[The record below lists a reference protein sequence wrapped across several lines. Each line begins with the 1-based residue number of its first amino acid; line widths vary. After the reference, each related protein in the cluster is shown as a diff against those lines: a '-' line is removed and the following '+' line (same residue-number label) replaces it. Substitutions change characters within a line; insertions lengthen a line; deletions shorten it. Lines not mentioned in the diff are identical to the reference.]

1 MTITLCYWE
10 VRARG
15 EIPRYLLRYSGET
28 WTDDRIPLTK
38 EGMARW
44 RAEKYNLG
52 LDLPNLPYLVDGDIK
67 ITQSLAIIRY
77 LGRKF
82 GLMPGDNV
90 QDIVKCE
97 MVEQEATD
105 LHTAYLDLCLD
116 VENFK
121 EKAPAYL
128 ENLEKKLEV
137 LDKYIGVGPFV
148 LGEKL
153 TYVDFMVFEFV
164 NRIQKFAVDQVAKA
178 GNIIRLL
185 DRFKELPQL
194 QDYFSSDE
202 FKNNVLTN
210 SYSPTYIS
218 EQWLKLQNDYCG

>member
-1 MTITLCYWE
+1 MTITLCYWD
-10 VRARG
+10 ARGLG

-67 ITQSLAIIRY
+67 ITHSIAIIRY

-90 QDIVKCE
+90 HDVVKCE

-128 ENLEKKLEV
+128 ANLEKKLEV

-164 NRIQKFAVDQVAKA
+164 SRIQKFAVDQVTKA
-178 GNIIRLL
+178 GNIVRLL
-185 DRFKELPQL
+185 ERFKELPQL

-202 FKNNVLTN
+202 FKNNVQTN
-210 SYSPTYIS
+210 NYSPTFIS
-218 EQWLKLQNDYCG
+218 EQWLKLQND

>member
-28 WTDDRIPLTK
+28 WTDDRLPITK

-44 RAEKYNLG
+44 RAERYNLG

-90 QDIVKCE
+90 QDVVKCE

-105 LHTAYLDLCLD
+105 LQAAFLSHCAN
-116 VENFK
+116 VEHF
-121 EKAPAYL
+121 EKNTPAYL

-164 NRIQKFAVDQVAKA
+164 SQIQKFAPDQVAKA
-178 GNIIRLL
+178 GNIMRLL
-185 DRFKELPQL
+185 ERFKELPQL

-202 FKNNVLTN
+202 FLNGV
-210 SYSPTYIS
+210 SIHDHSPTFRI
-218 EQWLKLQNDYCG
+218 EQWLKLQNE